1 MLKDLAEKMRHGQGR
16 PENQLDYCFLKDLI
30 ALKLAVLAIA

>member
-1 MLKDLAEKMRHGQGR
+1 MLNDLAEKMRHGQGY
-16 PENQLDYCFLKDLI
+16 PEDQIDYCFLKDLI